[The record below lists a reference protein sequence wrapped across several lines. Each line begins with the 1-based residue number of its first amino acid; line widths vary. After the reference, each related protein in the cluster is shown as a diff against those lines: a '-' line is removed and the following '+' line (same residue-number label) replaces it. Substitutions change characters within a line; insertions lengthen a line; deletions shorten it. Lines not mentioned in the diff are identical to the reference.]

1 MKIKSN
7 QIIKW
12 SSPMFIYD
20 WQILPVTRSL
30 KFLELTHEF
39 KPNGY
44 RQSKKNLKE
53 TAKIVF
59 EFWWFTLPNNLTIKI
74 LYENRLLY
82 FYNRVSNKFG
92 KILKGAYKSYS
103 ELTVFIE
110 MMVSHDAWVV
120 LNTYPS
126 TNGQKPIKK
135 INTGQERFIWSFLEK
150 NSIHRQLI
158 IDH

>member
-1 MKIKSN
+1 MN
-7 QIIKW
+7 
-12 SSPMFIYD
+12 
-20 WQILPVTRSL
+20 LSL
-30 KFLELTHEF
+30 MDS
-39 KPNGY
+39 G
-44 RQSKKNLKE
+44 RVKKKE

-126 TNGQKPIKK
+126 TNNKNPWKVQYRAGMVYLKLS
-135 INTGQERFIWSFLEK
+135 WK
-150 NSIHRQLI
+150 NSLSSTIDNQSLI
-158 IDH
+158 SCYSSGFFFNALTQFWASWIVLLQ